1 VVLEVVSSAPEV
13 VAEGIEMLA
22 LGGTYIT
29 TGLVGSFTAN
39 LGMMP
44 FINRGIKLIGSGNYQ
59 AWVMPKV
66 LDFMARTIDRYPF
79 DKIISHKFR
88 LQEAEEAMK
97 QAASGKVIRAAIV
110 MD

>member
-1 VVLEVVSSAPEV
+1 
-13 VAEGIEMLA
+13 MLG

-29 TGLVGSFTAN
+29 TGLVGFFTAS
-39 LGMMP
+39 LSMMP
-44 FINRGIKLIGSGNYQ
+44 FINKGIKLVGSGNYQ

-79 DKIISHKFR
+79 DKIISHKFK
-88 LQEAEEAMK
+88 LQDAEEAIK
-97 QAASGKVIRAAIV
+97 QSAAGKVIRAAVV